1 MEESYSVK
9 EIRDLT
15 EKHRRSAEHGNM
27 PNSGLQNR
35 LDEMANE
42 IRYEGHY
49 VDGDFD
55 EARKLLSGFGAD
67 SFTAWH
73 LGEY

>member
-1 MEESYSVK
+1 MTESYSMN
-9 EIRDLT
+9 EIRELF
-15 EKHRRSAEHGNM
+15 EKHELFIRHGK
-27 PNSGLQNR
+27 PNRGLQDR
-35 LDEMANE
+35 LDEMANQ

-49 VDGDFD
+49 VDGDSD
-55 EARKLLSGFGAD
+55 EARKILMGFGAD